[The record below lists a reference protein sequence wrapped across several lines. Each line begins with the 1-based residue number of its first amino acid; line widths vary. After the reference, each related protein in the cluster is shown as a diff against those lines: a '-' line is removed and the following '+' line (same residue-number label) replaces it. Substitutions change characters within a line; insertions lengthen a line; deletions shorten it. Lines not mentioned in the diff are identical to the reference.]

1 VAKRLDILMVTHHKR
16 FKADGRSGS
25 MAEGLVRRGHRV
37 TLVVTSND
45 RRLGTEV
52 SMSNGVRMV
61 EAPDLLWGRLRSGWD
76 VWGLANRMAFL
87 RRDRGH
93 YDLIHCFETRPA
105 TIYPALDLVRRR
117 KLPLVTDWN
126 DWFGRGGII
135 SVSRPRWYRLLF
147 GGIETYYEESF
158 RTRAAGLTVISTAL
172 AQRALALG
180 VREDRICHIPGGVV
194 SAEIPAR
201 TVEECREKMGY
212 PPDSPI
218 LGYASADTY
227 FDLELVMETLR
238 LVVMTHPNSKL
249 VVSGK
254 TSKRTV
260 ELARAHGVGD
270 NVAFI
275 GFVSSDDLSWHLGA
289 ADVLVLP
296 FPDTVYN
303 RGRWPNK
310 IGLYM
315 GLGRPTV
322 ANPTGDLKPLFE
334 RHRIGLL
341 AEPNPEDF
349 AAKIVT
355 LLESPGLAR
364 ELGANARLVASGE
377 HDWDNLVA
385 RLEGFYD
392 ALLAR

>member
-1 VAKRLDILMVTHHKR
+1 
-16 FKADGRSGS
+16 
-25 MAEGLVRRGHRV
+25 
-37 TLVVTSND
+37 
-45 RRLGTEV
+45 
-52 SMSNGVRMV
+52 
-61 EAPDLLWGRLRSGWD
+61 
-76 VWGLANRMAFL
+76 
-87 RRDRGH
+87 
-93 YDLIHCFETRPA
+93 
-105 TIYPALDLVRRR
+105 
-117 KLPLVTDWN
+117 
-126 DWFGRGGII
+126 
-135 SVSRPRWYRLLF
+135 
-147 GGIETYYEESF
+147 
-158 RTRAAGLTVISTAL
+158 
-172 AQRALALG
+172 
-180 VREDRICHIPGGVV
+180 
-194 SAEIPAR
+194 
-201 TVEECREKMGY
+201 MGY

-227 FDLELVMETLR
+227 FDLELVLEALR
-238 LVVMTHPNSKL
+238 VVARTHPNVKL

-260 ELARAHGVGD
+260 ELVRAHGVED
-270 NVAFI
+270 NVVFI
-275 GFVSSDDLSWHLGA
+275 GFVSSDDLAWHLGA

-322 ANPTGDLKPLFE
+322 SNPTGDLRPLFE

-355 LLESPGLAR
+355 LVENPGLAR
-364 ELGANARLVASGE
+364 ELGTNARRVASSE

-385 RLEGFYD
+385 RLERFYD
-392 ALLAR
+392 ELLAP